1 MPNIN
6 IKDLTVK
13 YIDKNKNQTIALDNF
28 SATFES
34 EKINVIVGFSGSGK
48 TTLLNSVAGLLNY
61 LTTIVTGD
69 IYFDDKDISDTDTKD
84 RNISYVSQEFSVY
97 PHMTIYD
104 NIAFPLHYLKWNRG
118 MIDESVKQVAK
129 DLDIY
134 HCLSRKPKHISI
146 GQAQRASL
154 ARSIVKKPSLLLL
167 DEPLS
172 NVDEATRHTIR
183 RLIKDIVKKYNITVL
198 YVTHNFSDAM
208 FLADKLFVLNEGKL
222 EVSGSPLD
230 VYKSDSEIIKYMK
243 ESIKENEL

>member
-6 IKDLTVK
+6 IKNLTVK
-13 YIDKNKNQTIALDNF
+13 YIDKNKNQTIALDNY

-84 RNISYVSQEFSVY
+84 RNISYVSQEFSIY

-118 MIDESVKQVAK
+118 MIDEAVKQVAK

-243 ESIKENEL
+243 ESTKENEL

>member
-104 NIAFPLHYLKWNRG
+104 NIAFPLYYLKWNRG
-118 MIDESVKQVAK
+118 MIDEAVKQVAK

>member
-6 IKDLTVK
+6 INNLTVK
-13 YIDKNKNQTIALDNF
+13 YIDKNKTETIALDNF
-28 SATFES
+28 SSTFED

-48 TTLLNSVAGLLNY
+48 TTLLNAVAGLLNY
-61 LTTIVTGD
+61 LTTDVTGD
-69 IYFDDKDISDTDTKD
+69 IYFDDKDISDVDTKD

-104 NIAFPLHYLKWNRG
+104 NIAFPLYYLKWDRG
-118 MIDESVKQVAK
+118 RIDEAVKSVAR

-134 HCLSRKPKHISI
+134 HCLTRKPKHISY

-172 NVDEATRHTIR
+172 NVDETSRQSIR
-183 RLIKDIVKKYNITVL
+183 KLIKETVKKYNITVL
-198 YVTHNFSDAM
+198 YVTHNFTDAM
-208 FLADKLFVLNEGKL
+208 YLADKLFVLNDGKL
-222 EVSGSPLD
+222 EISGSPID
-230 VYKSDSEIIKYMK
+230 VYNSDSEIIKYMK
-243 ESIKENEL
+243 ESVKENEL